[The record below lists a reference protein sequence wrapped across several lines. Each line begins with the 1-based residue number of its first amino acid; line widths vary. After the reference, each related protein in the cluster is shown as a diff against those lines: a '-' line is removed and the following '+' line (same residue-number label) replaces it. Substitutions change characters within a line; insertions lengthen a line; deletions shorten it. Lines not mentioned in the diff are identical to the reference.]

1 MNRSRLI
8 LISALLAIS
17 SLGACDRAPVVVV
30 PGPPVA
36 GPAGPQGETGA
47 QGMMGN
53 EGMMGNQGEQGM
65 QGNRGMQGYQG
76 NEGTQGEAGKAGDAT
91 TVVVV
96 PPAPA
101 N

>member
-8 LISALLAIS
+8 LISVLLTMS

-36 GPAGPQGETGA
+36 GPVGPQGETGTP
-47 QGMMGN
+47 GMTGN
-53 EGMMGNQGEQGM
+53 EGMTGNQGEQGAPGN
-65 QGNRGMQGYQG
+65 QGIQGDTG
-76 NEGTQGEAGKAGDAT
+76 SQGETGKAGDAT
-91 TVVVV
+91 TVIVV
-96 PPAPA
+96 PTTPPA

>member
-1 MNRSRLI
+1 MNRSI
-8 LISALLAIS
+8 LFVTLSAALVTVL
-17 SLGACDRAPVVVV
+17 SLPACDRAPVVVV

-47 QGMMGN
+47 KGMMGN

-65 QGNRGMQGYQG
+65 QGNQG
-76 NEGTQGEAGKAGDAT
+76 NEGSQGEAGKTGDGT
-91 TVVVV
+91 TIVVV